1 MKDDPELAEHAGTH
15 ECCEQRRCTNKHK
28 QDMNLLLYVMLREC
42 YVPRRIEHKDSMSAA
57 RIAFLEAEVEARN
70 ATIKL
75 LDDEKHQALAEL
87 MATTTQFAEDTKA
100 RAREAVLSIR
110 ARLQQELVE
119 QLCPAEALLHRLTA
133 QLDGALEQLG
143 ALEEGVRAERAQWQR
158 ERAALESAVLEAR
171 RAQSPADSVEEY
183 QKAPRRERAQGKTS
197 ARKGFPP
204 APRVD
209 FPPSPRPVIVV

>member
-1 MKDDPELAEHAGTH
+1 
-15 ECCEQRRCTNKHK
+15 
-28 QDMNLLLYVMLREC
+28 
-42 YVPRRIEHKDSMSAA
+42 MSAA

-87 MATTTQFAEDTKA
+87 MTTTTQFAEDTKA

-110 ARLQQELVE
+110 ARLQLELVE
-119 QLCPAEALLHRLTA
+119 QLCPAEELLHRLTA
-133 QLDGALEQLG
+133 QLSQALEQLG
-143 ALEEGVRAERAQWQR
+143 VLEEGVRAERAQWEL
-158 ERAALESAVLEAR
+158 ERTELEAALLKAR
-171 RAQSPADSVEEY
+171 RAHSPADSVEEY
-183 QKAPRRERAQGKTS
+183 RERGRREQQKTS

-209 FPPSPRPVIVV
+209 FPPLPRQVVVV